1 MSSNEIPSDYHLLF
15 HDIKTGR
22 AVTKKSQFKS
32 RVGYVLT
39 FFQKISKFSKNS
51 KSLTYTHNYTK
62 YHTNMYRVGRIGLAG
77 ACLGMFFGIHAT
89 CAIWILSGSGEFGG
103 FWLQWCLYGCVL
115 SFFHLMEFFTTAAFN
130 PASATYD
137 SYLINHSTAYTI
149 AALVSWL
156 EFWLKNFVGTTTGLN
171 WSFPPAHISIGV
183 GLAFTTFGQF
193 ARSLAMWTARS
204 NFNHIVQDRKHKGH
218 VLVTSGI
225 YTFLR
230 HPSYVGFFYWSIG
243 TQILLGN
250 PFCIVAYTV
259 ASWRFFNQRIP
270 VEEEFLATRIFPN
283 EYPRYMKR
291 TFIGIPFIKS
301 FAGVH
306 VTTRG

>member
-1 MSSNEIPSDYHLLF
+1 MSIH
-15 HDIKTGR
+15 I
-22 AVTKKSQFKS
+22 
-32 RVGYVLT
+32 
-39 FFQKISKFSKNS
+39 
-51 KSLTYTHNYTK
+51 THNNLNTL
-62 YHTNMYRVGRIGLAG
+62 YRVGRIGLAG
-77 ACLGMFFGIHAT
+77 ACLGMFFGVHAT
-89 CAIWILSGSGEFGG
+89 CAIWISCSGEFSSYG
-103 FWLQWCLYGCVL
+103 LQWCLYGCVL

-156 EFWLKNFVGTTTGLN
+156 EFWLKNLVLPKSLN
-171 WSFPPAHISIGV
+171 WSFPPSHISILV
-183 GLAFTTFGQF
+183 GLLFTTFGQF

-250 PFCIVAYTV
+250 PFCIVAYTL

-291 TFIGIPFIKS
+291 TYIGIPFIKS
-301 FAGVH
+301 FTGVH
-306 VTTRG
+306 VTTRR